1 VSKASAIIARQAKH
15 MTGLIEDL
23 LDVSRVTQGLVQYE
37 FEVLNL
43 NRAAADA
50 IEQVRPI
57 IERKKHRFSL
67 HTSPGAALVRGDE
80 KRLIQVLA
88 NLLNN
93 AAKYTP
99 EGGTIDF
106 TVRIESGNVKLV
118 VTDNGIGM
126 TPEVTAHAF
135 ELFSQAERSAD
146 RAQGGLGI
154 GLALV
159 RSLVTAHGGSVYAW
173 SAGPGL
179 GSTFVVCL
187 PYLEVTHTGL
197 HRAEH
202 PTAGESS
209 SRTELKMLIVDDNA
223 DAAHALGMLVETAG
237 NDVQYVSDAA
247 TALEVAE
254 RWRPDVCLLDAGLP
268 DIDGYQLAGMLRNRA
283 ETAKAVLVAVTGYG
297 SPRDKEK
304 ALAAGFDHHFV
315 KPLDFKS
322 LLGVLG
328 EIASPKK

>member
-1 VSKASAIIARQAKH
+1 
-15 MTGLIEDL
+15 
-23 LDVSRVTQGLVQYE
+23 
-37 FEVLNL
+37 
-43 NRAAADA
+43 
-50 IEQVRPI
+50 
-57 IERKKHRFSL
+57 
-67 HTSPGAALVRGDE
+67 
-80 KRLIQVLA
+80 VLA

-106 TVRIESGNVKLV
+106 TVGIESGHVKLIV
-118 VTDNGIGM
+118 SDNGIGM
-126 TPEVTAHAF
+126 TPDVTARAF

-146 RAQGGLGI
+146 RSLGGLGI

-187 PYLEVTHTGL
+187 PYLEVTHAPL
-197 HRAEH
+197 HRVERGE
-202 PTAGESS
+202 AGASS
-209 SRTELKMLIVDDNA
+209 SLAGLKVLIVDDNA
-223 DAAHALGMLVETAG
+223 DASEALGMLVETAG
-237 NDVQYVSDAA
+237 NDVQYASHAT

-254 RWRPDVCLLDAGLP
+254 RWRPDVCLLDIGLP
-268 DIDGYQLAGMLRNRA
+268 DIDGYQLAGILRSNP

-297 SPRDKEK
+297 LSQDKAK

-315 KPLDFKS
+315 KPLDFKA
-322 LLGVLG
+322 LLGILG